1 VARPVVKYGAA
12 VLRAEA
18 RPVETVTPEVQALV
32 DEMIAA
38 MYAQRGIGLAAPQI
52 GVGLRMFVIDL
63 SSGRDPGALHVCINP
78 EWGERDGLQL
88 EEEGCL
94 SLPGF
99 SATVARPARAVVHA
113 LDRDGV
119 RRSIE
124 GTGLLARALQHE
136 MDHLDGRLYVDRLR
150 GLNRTMILSRIRKLE
165 KDGKW

>member
-1 VARPVVKYGAA
+1 MARPVVKYGAS
-12 VLRAEA
+12 VLRAAA
-18 RPVETVTPEVQALV
+18 RPVEAITPEIQALV

-38 MYAQRGIGLAAPQI
+38 MYAERGIGLAAPQI
-52 GVGLRMFVIDL
+52 GVDLRIFVIDL
-63 SSGRDPGALHVCINP
+63 TSGRDPQALHVCINP

-113 LDRDGV
+113 LDREGT
-119 RRSIE
+119 RRRIE
-124 GTGLLARALQHE
+124 GTTLLARALQHE
-136 MDHLDGRLYVDRLR
+136 MDHLDGKLYVDRLR

>member
-1 VARPVVKYGAA
+1 MPRPVVKYGAS
-12 VLRAEA
+12 VLRAAA
-18 RPVETVTPEVQALV
+18 RPVEAITPEIQALV

-38 MYAQRGIGLAAPQI
+38 MYAERGIGLAAPQI
-52 GVGLRMFVIDL
+52 GVDLRIFVIDL
-63 SSGRDPGALHVCINP
+63 TSGRDPGALHVCINP

-113 LDRDGV
+113 LGRDGT
-119 RRSIE
+119 RRRIE
-124 GTGLLARALQHE
+124 GTALLARALQHE
-136 MDHLDGRLYVDRLR
+136 MDHLEGRLYVDRLR
-150 GLNRTMILSRIRKLE
+150 GLNRTMILSRIRKLD